1 MDFEKVKQAIQN
13 DIRAREMLNRAEREI
28 KKLYEASYELYSSL
42 RYNAWLWQTPEEL
55 EKKWKAVVKAAEK
68 VLRREAKK

>member
-13 DIRAREMLNRAEREI
+13 DIRAREVLKQAELEI

-42 RYNAWLWQTPEEL
+42 RYNTWLWQSPEEL
-55 EKKWKAVVKAAEK
+55 GKKWKAVVKAAER
-68 VLRREAKK
+68 VLGREVKK